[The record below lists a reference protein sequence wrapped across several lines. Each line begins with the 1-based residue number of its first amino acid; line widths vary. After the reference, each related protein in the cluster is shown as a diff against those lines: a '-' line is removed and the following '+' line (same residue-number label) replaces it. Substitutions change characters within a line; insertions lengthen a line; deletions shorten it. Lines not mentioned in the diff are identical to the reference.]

1 MGNVSEETREERK
14 EGRKKGSNPQ
24 LQVCYTFVAPAEVH
38 NRVDDKGPGPM
49 LPIVAWRTI
58 WRLWMANPSG
68 PLTGWAFK
76 QPGDS
81 FLHWAG
87 PLSDRDGKTRATYS
101 DWAFAQSWDWETI
114 VEGKY
119 YLHCQAVAVFV
130 MSEDELGEEMPPEG
144 DWNPAQTV
152 WTLFS
157 HAKRV
162 FSQKNV
168 PQNKFDL
175 INVAQTHPKGSCVN
189 ESVFI
194 YHLSLSS
201 S

>member
-1 MGNVSEETREERK
+1 MWPTLPWAMCQRRQERGEK
-14 EGRKKGSNPQ
+14 RVEKKGSNPQ

-87 PLSDRDGKTRATYS
+87 PLSDRDGKTRATYR
-101 DWAFAQSWDWETI
+101 DWAFAQSSDWETI

-157 HAKRV
+157 HVKR
-162 FSQKNV
+162 FSVKKTKQV
-168 PQNKFDL
+168 CL
-175 INVAQTHPKGSCVN
+175 T
-189 ESVFI
+189 
-194 YHLSLSS
+194 SLMLHRHTRRDHV
-201 S
+201 